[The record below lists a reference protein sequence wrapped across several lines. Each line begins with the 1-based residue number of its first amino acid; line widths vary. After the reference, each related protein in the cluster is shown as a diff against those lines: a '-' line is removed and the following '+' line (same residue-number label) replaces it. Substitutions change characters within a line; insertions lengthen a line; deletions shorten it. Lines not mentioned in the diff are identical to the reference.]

1 VRIHVASIKMASLS
15 NSMNSAAAISR
26 REFLRNCAATATLTT
41 LPILGAWD
49 SANGQASR
57 GPAARTFSLDTGWL
71 FGGTLDASDPHAL
84 DPAFDDSSFPRVTLP
99 HCVTPLSWQNWDP
112 STWQHVWLY
121 RRHFKIPDEPAPHRI
136 FLSFDRVMAAATLT
150 LNGQALDPHQGG
162 YLPFQREIT
171 AIVKQNNLLAVE
183 VDSRFLSIP
192 PAGNPK
198 GPTSV
203 DYLLPGGITGS
214 VHLRVL
220 PQVFIS
226 DVFAKPIDVLGPN
239 RQLEIT
245 CTIDAGARLPGNLRL
260 SATLSSGTAKIAE
273 TSSNLVEQPGQSEHT
288 LTLNRL
294 GNVAL
299 WDVVAPH
306 LYDLQLTLLHN
317 DQPIHNYRTR
327 VGFREARFDVDG
339 FFLNGRRLQLFGLNR
354 HELYP
359 YVGYAMPGRVQ
370 RRDAEILRH
379 DFNCNIVRCSHYPQS
394 PAFLDAC
401 DELGLM
407 VWEETPGWGYIG
419 DEHWEDMVVEN
430 VRDMVRR
437 DRNRP
442 SIVIWGVRVNESRN
456 DQPLYRRTTALAKSL
471 DGTRPT
477 SGSMTNFRNWQQE
490 WHQDVFAM
498 DDYHSAPDGT
508 VGIYPPLPGV
518 PYMLS
523 ETVGQYSYGAKG
535 FNNKYRRAGDLALQ
549 TQQALLHAQAHDR
562 AAAYPRCAGV
572 IAWCAFDYASLMN
585 DYAGVKCPGVADTFR
600 IPKLGASFY
609 RSQVDPRDKPVIE
622 PNFHWDFGAASPNGP
637 GSHASIFS
645 NCDRLELQIN
655 GRPHA
660 IVHPDRTAFPH
671 LKYPPSFADLEL
683 DGSTHPELRIDGYL
697 GDRLVL
703 SRPFSSD
710 PSADRLSLK
719 LDDAELTGDGSDATR
734 LSFAVT
740 DKFGAPRPFVQGQI
754 HFRIEDP
761 GVIVGDNPFQLEDSG
776 GAGAVW
782 IKAAPGA
789 TGHLAIEVT
798 HTSLGSHKLSIQ
810 LRPASTGSIATSTR
824 ICAVT

>member
-1 VRIHVASIKMASLS
+1 MDPS
-15 NSMNSAAAISR
+15 NRAAEISR
-26 REFLRNCAATATLTT
+26 RKFLRNCAATATLTT
-41 LPILGAWD
+41 LPIFGTWDSLGA
-49 SANGQASR
+49 QAPTKR
-57 GPAARTFSLDTGWL
+57 GPATRTFSLDGNWL
-71 FGGTLDASDPHAL
+71 FGGPLDTSDPHAL

-99 HCVTPLSWQNWDP
+99 HCVTPLSWQKWDP
-112 STWQHVWLY
+112 AAWQHVWLY
-121 RRHFKIPDEPAPHRI
+121 RRHFKMPDESAPHRV
-136 FLSFDRVMAAATLT
+136 FLNFDRVMAAATLT
-150 LNGQALDPHQGG
+150 LNGHPLDPHQGG

-171 AIVKQNNLLAVE
+171 AIVKENNTLAVA

-214 VHLRVL
+214 VQLRVL

-226 DVFAKPIDVLGPN
+226 DVFAKPLDVLSPN
-239 RQLEIT
+239 RRVEIT
-245 CTIDAGARLPGNLRL
+245 CTVDAAAQLPGPLRL
-260 SATLSSGTAKIAE
+260 SATLSSGAAKISE
-273 TSSNLVEQPGQSEHT
+273 ISTNLTIDQSGNSTHT

-294 GNVAL
+294 DQVKL
-299 WDVVAPH
+299 WDIAAPR
-306 LYDLQLTLLHN
+306 LYDLEVTLLHN
-317 DQPIHNYRTR
+317 DQPLHNYRTR

-339 FFLNGRRLQLFGLNR
+339 FFLNGHRLQLFGLNR

-359 YVGYAMPGRVQ
+359 YVGYAMPPRAH
-370 RRDAEILRH
+370 RRDAELLRH
-379 DFNCNIVRCSHYPQS
+379 EFNCNIVRCSHYPQS

-407 VWEETPGWGYIG
+407 VWEETPGWGYVG
-419 DEHWEDMVVEN
+419 DEQWEDLVVDN
-430 VRDMVRR
+430 VRDMILR

-477 SGSMTNFRNWQQE
+477 SGSMTGFGNWQQE

-498 DDYHSAPDGT
+498 DDYHSAPGGS
-508 VGIYPPLPGV
+508 VGIDPPLPGV

-535 FNNKYRRAGDLALQ
+535 FNNKYRRAGELALQ
-549 TQQALLHAQAHDR
+549 SQQAIFHAQAHDR
-562 AAAYPRCAGV
+562 AAAYPRCAGA

-585 DYAGVKCPGVADTFR
+585 DYAGVKCPGIADTFR

-609 RSQVDPRDKPVIE
+609 RAQVDPKAKPIIE
-622 PNFHWDFGAASPNGP
+622 PNFYWDFGPASPAGP
-637 GSHASIFS
+637 GAHASIFS
-645 NCDRLELQIN
+645 NCDRLELQID
-655 GRPHA
+655 GHPHA
-660 IVHPDRTAFPH
+660 TLHPDRDAYPH
-671 LKYPPSFADLEL
+671 LQYPPFFANLEL

-703 SRPFSSD
+703 SRTFSSD
-710 PSADRLSLK
+710 RSADRLTLK
-719 LDDAELTGDGSDATR
+719 LDDTGLTADGADATR

-740 DKFGAPRPFVQGQI
+740 DKFGAPRPVAQGEI
-754 HFRIEDP
+754 HFRIQGP
-761 GVIVGDNPFQLEDSG
+761 GVIVGDNPFPLQDSG
-776 GAGAVW
+776 GVGAIW
-782 IKAAPGA
+782 IKSTPAA
-789 TGHLAIEVT
+789 TGQIAIEAT
-798 HTSLGSHKLSIQ
+798 HSTLGSHTLSIQ
-810 LRPASTGSIATSTR
+810 LQPASSSHLTL
-824 ICAVT
+824 